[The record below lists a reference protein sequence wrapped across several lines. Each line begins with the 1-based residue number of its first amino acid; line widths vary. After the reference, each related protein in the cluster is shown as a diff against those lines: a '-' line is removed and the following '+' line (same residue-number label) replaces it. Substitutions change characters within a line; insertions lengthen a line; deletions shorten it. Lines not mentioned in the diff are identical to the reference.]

1 MTIYEE
7 FENIF
12 KILSN
17 KSFLSMEG
25 LGNEVPFFIHAYDI
39 KYQKA
44 IYSGLH
50 QLIRRL
56 EVEKGLEIILIGLYD
71 MVIQYFK
78 DSGDLEELFMLE
90 QDTPKSDLIE
100 EFASMINPEN
110 VIIPYFN
117 TKMTESNPAIVV
129 IYQIGEVYPY
139 LRTHDILN
147 QLQSTIKGVPM
158 VTFFPGE
165 YVMSKEF
172 GFHLNL
178 FSKFPGPYYRAFRLD
193 DYLIR
198 GNFK

>member
-7 FENIF
+7 FENLF
-12 KILSN
+12 KIMSHD
-17 KSFLSMEG
+17 SFLAMEG

-39 KYQKA
+39 KHQEA

-50 QLIRRL
+50 QLIKRL
-56 EVEKGLEIILIGLYD
+56 KIEKGIEIVLIGLYD
-71 MVIQYFK
+71 MVIQTFK
-78 DSGDLEELFMLE
+78 DSGDLEELFKIE
-90 QDTPKSDLIE
+90 QEASKSDLIE
-100 EFASMINPEN
+100 AFSSMINPED

-117 TKMTESNPAIVV
+117 ARMKESDASIVIV
-129 IYQIGEVYPY
+129 YQVGEVYPY

-158 VTFFPGE
+158 VTFFPGD
-165 YVMSKEF
+165 YVMSKEI
-172 GFHLNL
+172 GFNLNL